1 MRFGRVWVIH
11 LQIGLLSPPPTL
23 LTFVLSCSLDYGLED
38 PHCALFSSTSP
49 PAAPPLQRMAYY
61 PHSHQD
67 RTGPRGNPTASVPP
81 PPSCTLSSPC
91 RARTEFECDVPGLL
105 FPRGCDPDG
114 VATALWPPPKKRL
127 KTENP
132 ICEESAIRRPARPCR
147 GWGETRI
154 PRDRQACRGSRVPA
168 EAGTGARGLRVGGA
182 AVGRVPACTAELR
195 SRREGLNSPSY
206 LCFQNKV
213 GKPTPRFQ
221 TVEGV

>member
-81 PPSCTLSSPC
+81 PH
-91 RARTEFECDVPGLL
+91 RALY
-105 FPRGCDPDG
+105 
-114 VATALWPPPKKRL
+114 PPHV
-127 KTENP
+127 EH
-132 ICEESAIRRPARPCR
+132 
-147 GWGETRI
+147 
-154 PRDRQACRGSRVPA
+154 
-168 EAGTGARGLRVGGA
+168 
-182 AVGRVPACTAELR
+182 
-195 SRREGLNSPSY
+195 GLNSSVMSLGCCFPGVVTQTGSRQPCGRPLRRDSKRRTPSARKAPSAG
-206 LCFQNKV
+206 LL
-213 GKPTPRFQ
+213 GPAGDGERPASHGTGRRAAGAGSLPKPGLGP
-221 TVEGV
+221 VVCA